1 VIETI
6 SLDDLALFVAVADA
20 GNMTRVADRLA
31 LPKSTVSRTIR
42 RLEERMGMRL
52 FERSTRHLRLTNDG
66 LHLLEQ
72 TRPLVERLHE
82 TLAQAASHGE
92 TPYGLL
98 RVSAPY
104 EFGLLRLGEV
114 VTSLLTQ
121 YAGLEI
127 DIDLS
132 SSRPDPRVENFDI
145 VFRLQIGEMP
155 DSDQVARRIY
165 SLGRSLYATPALLR
179 QYGQPATLAELAALP
194 CLNSPDE
201 PVWRLRDKEGHLQE
215 FEPISRLRAPNVGM
229 RLQSVLAGLGVGL
242 LSDNYCRDEL
252 AAGHI
257 QRVLPELTPEPA
269 LMYAMLPAR
278 RLMPPKVRVFLDALE
293 LRLAEPLAVLPA
305 AHRSKS
311 ASEISPEQQSSATS
325 SENTSRAL

>member
-1 VIETI
+1 MQETI
-6 SLDDLALFVAVADA
+6 GLDDLSLFLAVAEA
-20 GNMTRVADRLA
+20 GNMTRVADRLG

-42 RLEERMGMRL
+42 RLEDRMGVRL
-52 FERSTRHLRLTNDG
+52 FERSTRHLRLTSEG
-66 LHLLEQ
+66 AHLLEQ

-82 TLAQAASHGE
+82 TLAQTASHGE
-92 TPYGLL
+92 TPHGLL

-132 SSRPDPRVENFDI
+132 SSQPDPRVENFDI

-165 SLGRSLYATPALLR
+165 ALRRSLYASPALLR
-179 QYGQPATLAELAALP
+179 RHGEPATLTELAALP

-201 PVWRLRDKEGHLQE
+201 PIWRLRNQEGMLHE
-215 FEPISRLRAPNVGM
+215 FQPISRLRAPNVGM
-229 RLQSVLAGLGVGL
+229 RLQGVLAGLGVGL
-242 LSDNYCRDEL
+242 LSDNYCRNEL
-252 AAGHI
+252 AAGRI
-257 QRVLPELTPEPA
+257 QPVLPELTPEPA
-269 LMYAMLPAR
+269 LIYALLPSR
-278 RLMPPKVRVFLDALE
+278 RLLPPKVRVFLDALDR
-293 LRLAEPLAVLPA
+293 RLAEPLAELPA
-305 AHRSKS
+305 AHRGKP
-311 ASEISPEQQSSATS
+311 PEA
-325 SENTSRAL
+325 